1 MGMKKLIDRILE
13 AFESSSEE
21 TKELKNLEIIYK
33 GKDKDITIQVP
44 DSYSEDDIRMYL
56 DNISQD
62 NMPIAEEYRGE
73 IFGED
78 NAKEITDAYFEYD
91 NLNVP
96 NDSTSEPDIGWDK
109 KFDVK
114 SDKEVSLKLYIL
126 TNIKYIIEFAK
137 FTLINTSEFEVDKNL
152 EKILKNSESNDL
164 HEWIFPIVIDKF
176 EHS

>member
-1 MGMKKLIDRILE
+1 MGIKKKLIDYLME
-13 AFESSSEE
+13 AMESSGDSE
-21 TKELKNLEIIYK
+21 ELKNLKVIYK
-33 GKDKDITIQVP
+33 GKDKDLIIQVP

-62 NMPIAEEYRGE
+62 NMPIGEEYRGE

-96 NDSTSEPDIGWDK
+96 NDSTSEPDIEWDK

-137 FTLINTSEFEVDKNL
+137 FILINTSEFEVDENL

-164 HEWIFPIVIDKF
+164 HEWLFPIVIDKF